1 VDLLNALVALAGV
14 CVTIVIAWAST
25 RSTRARRRAEEAQ
38 LATQLLNSRRE
49 AESPSSA
56 DPAIDER
63 LEHTARFATAE
74 FTRLMLD
81 AGPRWWS
88 IIPVGAYG
96 AALIVAGM
104 FAPNP
109 ESAAVYSVVAAICAV
124 YTGVALW
131 IKRRRTRRLRDAGV
145 PVPTIRELFRAE
157 RQEWIDVFEAR
168 RQRRHTG
175 RQAQAIAAPSA
186 PEPTAPAT

>member
-1 VDLLNALVALAGV
+1 MDLLNALVALAGV

-49 AESPSSA
+49 AENSSTA
-56 DPAIDER
+56 DPTIDER

-96 AALIVAGM
+96 AALIVAAM

-109 ESAAVYSVVAAICAV
+109 ESAAVYSVVAAICAA

-168 RQRRHTG
+168 RQRRRTAGSRHT
-175 RQAQAIAAPSA
+175 ISAPSA
-186 PEPTAPAT
+186 PEQPAPAA